1 MRLKEKKQFVKQMKQ
16 QSRRQISPDAT
27 SCLPLSNQTLVVLT
41 EAVEGF
47 AGGVATEG
55 AAAEAHSARSADMS
69 AKQALAESVLCKRY

>member
-1 MRLKEKKQFVKQMKQ
+1 M
-16 QSRRQISPDAT
+16 
-27 SCLPLSNQTLVVLT
+27 LT

-55 AAAEAHSARSADMS
+55 AAVEVHSDRFADMS